1 MTAIDLQDLFNE
13 DSRFAE
19 ALGEKYSLAIIPCT
33 GQKDPFLEE
42 GPAEEIWAGN
52 HFQLVLAHVRMFYDR
67 VLVLSYKYGLI
78 DPTTVIQTYDID
90 MKTQKAAER
99 IRWWFGLK
107 KQIDKLAQEDPPAL
121 VALYTGS
128 FERDRIIREFLKE
141 GVKQIIIPFEG
152 LGLGLRQ
159 QAVYDCEPPYDPEKV
174 LTSHYA
180 VDPTANGR
188 ITNKYLP
195 PETKLTDE
203 IEWE

>member
-1 MTAIDLQDLFNE
+1 MTIDLFDE
-13 DSRFAE
+13 DVRFAE

-42 GPAEEIWAGN
+42 APAEEIWAGN

-78 DPTTVIQTYDID
+78 DPTAVIKTYDID
-90 MKTQKAAER
+90 MKTQKPAAR
-99 IRWWFGLK
+99 IKWWFKLK
-107 KQIDKLAQEDPPAL
+107 QQIDKLAREDPPAL

-128 FERDRIIREFLKE
+128 FERDRIIREFMKE

-159 QAVYDCEPPYDPEKV
+159 QAVYDCEAPYDPAKV
-174 LTSHYA
+174 LKDHYV
-180 VDPTANGR
+180 VDLSKNG
-188 ITNKYLP
+188 TMVNKYLP

-203 IEWE
+203 IIWE